1 MSSAASIKPI
11 DRDSVHRIHSG
22 QVVLDLQG
30 AVKELVENA
39 LDAGATII
47 DVRIKDNGLDS
58 VEVVDNGSGIDQADW
73 DSIGLKHHTSK
84 LPSLA
89 ELSSVETFGFRGEA
103 VSALCALCDGVTVTT
118 ATAESAPMGA
128 VLALGRDGRVQS
140 TGKVARQRGTTVAVS
155 GLFAAAPVRRK
166 EFERTAK
173 REFAKAL
180 GILTAYALV
189 PASAGRAVRL
199 KVEAVGGGRGGKR
212 HTVLATDGKG
222 GLRASVAAVWGPKA
236 LEGVVDVD
244 LALEVEV
251 DRAMA
256 RREGIEEGT
265 QTIHV
270 SGLISSGAWGQGR
283 SSADRQYVY
292 INGRPCTLPK
302 VLKAVNEVY
311 KSFNT
316 NQVPLAIL
324 NFEIPRES
332 VDINVSPDKR
342 TIFVHSEA
350 NLIEALR
357 TALDAFFQPTRSS
370 YAVSG
375 ASQTVKLVQASAVA
389 LPAAIEEGSEG
400 EGGEESEAVEETQA
414 VDEETLG
421 EDDDT
426 LNGRRRTASRTSSR
440 ADTLADNDAP
450 PNAQPRASSRTSSR
464 LALVESEG
472 EEELSQPL
480 APIFRRRR
488 EPSPPPR
495 LAQQTLDTTVAS
507 WSPKRKSAASRS
519 TAASSAPATGREAR
533 SNLRQ
538 RLAGYASQ
546 PVEVAVEE
554 IESEEEEAV
563 EMPVRERDRPVRRR
577 EATPSEDE
585 AAEAED
591 AEPIEIDELDDEPE
605 AEVEDVAIEAA
616 PPSDTAAD
624 ATVELQRDAEASLSP
639 TPSPELEDAQ
649 PDAGPAGYRDEI
661 QSTAAAGGATLRF
674 DLDRLRAR
682 YARRQTRQPA
692 KRTAYAAVRA
702 GAVSDAAG
710 VGNRDAAAAE
720 AALARVISKDDFARM
735 QVLGQFN
742 KGFIIARLQ
751 HERSDDLFIV
761 DQHASDEKFNFE
773 TLQRTTVIRAQ
784 ALIRPRP
791 MQLTSADE
799 IIAME
804 NLDVLEANGFKV
816 GVDEDAPPGRGER
829 ISLQA
834 MPVSKD
840 TVFDFKDLE
849 QLLHLLGDGAR
860 PQGQMVRCTKARS
873 MFAMRACRRSVMIGK
888 SLTKAQMV
896 ALLRNMG
903 TIDQPWNCPHGRP
916 TMRHLCQLDP
926 RTRPHSGH
934 GRIDWSKHEW
944 ML

>member
-1 MSSAASIKPI
+1 MAAASIKPI
-11 DRDSVHRIHSG
+11 DAASVHSLHSG
-22 QVVLDLQG
+22 QVVLDLPG
-30 AVKELVENA
+30 AVKELLENS

-47 DVRIKDNGLDS
+47 DVRIKDSGLDTL
-58 VEVVDNGSGIDQADW
+58 EVVDNGSGIAAADY

-89 ELSSVETFGFRGEA
+89 ALSTVDTFGFRGEA
-103 VSALCALCDGVTVTT
+103 LSALCALCDGVTVTT
-118 ATAESAPMGA
+118 ATAETAPMGA
-128 VLALGRDGRVQS
+128 VLGLGRDGRVQS
-140 TGKVARQRGTTVAVS
+140 TGKVARQRGTTVSVS
-155 GLFAAAPVRRK
+155 GLFAALPVRRK
-166 EFERTAK
+166 EFERTHK
-173 REFAKAL
+173 REYAKAL

-199 KVEAVGGGRGGKR
+199 KVESVGGGRGGKR
-212 HTVLATDGKG
+212 HTVLAVDGKG

-244 LALEVEV
+244 LSLEVAI
-251 DRAMA
+251 DKAMA

-265 QTIHV
+265 QQVRV

-283 SSADRQYVY
+283 SSADRQFVY
-292 INGRPCTLPK
+292 INGRPCALPK
-302 VLKAVNEVY
+302 VLRTVNEVY

-324 NFEIPRES
+324 DFTIPRES

-350 NLIEALR
+350 NLIDALR
-357 TALDAFFQPTRSS
+357 DALDKFFQPTRSS

-375 ASQTVKLVQASAVA
+375 ASQTVKLVQPSVVA
-389 LPAAIEEGSEG
+389 PPTTIDEEEEEDREEGRDEDAPAD
-400 EGGEESEAVEETQA
+400 EPEETQA
-414 VDEETLG
+414 Q
-421 EDDDT
+421 
-426 LNGRRRTASRTSSR
+426 
-440 ADTLADNDAP
+440 
-450 PNAQPRASSRTSSR
+450 PNAQRRASSRASRSSSR
-464 LALVESEG
+464 LGLVESEG

-495 LAQQTLDTTVAS
+495 LAQQTLDPTVAS
-507 WSPKRKSAASRS
+507 WSPKRKSTASTSASR
-519 TAASSAPATGREAR
+519 APASGREAR

-546 PVEVAVEE
+546 PVAVAEEEE
-554 IESEEEEAV
+554 IESEEDEVV
-563 EMPVRERDRPVRRR
+563 EMEVEVRRPSRRR
-577 EATPSEDE
+577 EVATSNGDEDGDTAEVDTE
-585 AAEAED
+585 AIEA
-591 AEPIEIDELDDEPE
+591 DELDDD
-605 AEVEDVAIEAA
+605 AGVEDDDPAEDADVNVDVAPTEDDVEV
-616 PPSDTAAD
+616 PDDSGLQD
-624 ATVELQRDAEASLSP
+624 ELQSDRTSLSP
-639 TPSPELEDAQ
+639 TPTPEQD
-649 PDAGPAGYRDEI
+649 DAGDAEATSPPSGYRDEI
-661 QSTAAAGGATLRF
+661 QSAAATGEATLRF

-682 YARRQTRQPA
+682 YAKRQGQQPA
-692 KRTAYAAVRA
+692 KRSAYAAVRA

-742 KGFIIARLQ
+742 KGFIIARLR
-751 HERSDDLFIV
+751 HEGSDDLFIV

-773 TLQRTTVIRAQ
+773 TLQRTTVIKAQ

-799 IIAME
+799 IVAME

-816 GVDEDAPPGRGER
+816 GVDEDAAPGRGER
-829 ISLQA
+829 ITLQA
-834 MPVSKD
+834 MPVSKE
-840 TVFDFKDLE
+840 TTFDFKDLE

-860 PQGQMVRCTKARS
+860 PQGQMVRCSKARA

-916 TMRHLCQLDP
+916 TMRHMCELTP
-926 RTRPHSGH
+926 PSRPHSGR
-934 GRIDWSKHEW
+934 GRIDWAKWE
-944 ML
+944 